1 MLVRHGDRS
10 AIGRIPKAKR
20 GVFPCS
26 EPSAASV
33 LRAAALLAPARSSA
47 ACILVG
53 GSPDTAVCR
62 EAMNGSP
69 ALTNATDRALR
80 AWGVARSADEVCGKS
95 GGELSSVGWAQL
107 RATGAALSRAYS
119 SLLTGEHDHMPAV
132 ASKPLQ
138 VVSTDTGRTALSS
151 AAFVTGLV
159 DGPVEGSSSQ
169 TFAATASMSST
180 GDVETSAKSGASS
193 SWLRG
198 QQLPLPLNIVPREE
212 DPMLWPKKAY
222 VCPRAGVAQHRA
234 FDDIFQHQVI
244 PPGLAERISEL
255 TGTPVDAL
263 PTAEECA
270 DDIATRSC
278 HGHALPCWKVNATDA
293 SSNTL
298 GIIEEER
305 CLKQE
310 DAALLIARCDQGYA
324 YRYDNEITRL
334 LSFPVLRQL
343 ADQMHRAA
351 LRAAATSAESIS
363 AALAATGGGVV
374 PRLQFRA
381 GHDTVIAPL
390 LTALGAPDSPFSWPN
405 YASRLGF
412 ELWMRPVEDRTEP
425 FVKVLYN
432 GENWTPRLKCA
443 QRGADTDIAQACA
456 LADFIAQV
464 NGLIAPH
471 LTWEDACFTNEPHV
485 KHTEGH
491 SHPTKA
497 GTVAH
502 QSDVGP
508 GGGTANE
515 TEDEDESGND
525 VGPGRAIND
534 APSVP

>member
-1 MLVRHGDRS
+1 
-10 AIGRIPKAKR
+10 
-20 GVFPCS
+20 
-26 EPSAASV
+26 
-33 LRAAALLAPARSSA
+33 
-47 ACILVG
+47 
-53 GSPDTAVCR
+53 
-62 EAMNGSP
+62 
-69 ALTNATDRALR
+69 
-80 AWGVARSADEVCGKS
+80 
-95 GGELSSVGWAQL
+95 
-107 RATGAALSRAYS
+107 
-119 SLLTGEHDHMPAV
+119 
-132 ASKPLQ
+132 
-138 VVSTDTGRTALSS
+138 
-151 AAFVTGLV
+151 
-159 DGPVEGSSSQ
+159 
-169 TFAATASMSST
+169 MSST
-180 GDVETSAKSGASS
+180 GDVETAAKSGASS

-293 SSNTL
+293 SSNAPA

-305 CLKQE
+305 CLKQD

-334 LSFPVLRQL
+334 LSYPVLRQL

-351 LRAAATSAESIS
+351 LRAAAISAERALSSVLDPAVVTESIS

-390 LTALGAPDSPFSWPN
+390 LSALGAPDSPFSWPN

-412 ELWMRPVEDRTEP
+412 ELWMRPVEDRMEP

-443 QRGADTDIAQACA
+443 QRAETNSSQACA
-456 LADFIAQV
+456 LVDFFAQV

-485 KHTEGH
+485 KHAEGH

-497 GTVAH
+497 SSVA

-508 GGGTANE
+508 GGAANE
-515 TEDEDESGND
+515 TEEEDGSGND
-525 VGPGRAIND
+525 VGPGRAIDD
-534 APSVP
+534 APSAP